1 MTVDANSFIDDSF
14 NDGDWSPQ
22 DAARYL
28 EMSMNGDT
36 EQSESIDTP
45 ADTAADEQTT
55 EPEDKDDTPTPET
68 ITDKPDDNATS
79 NEDAEADGEKVVL
92 ARDGVHTIP
101 YEKLVEARERDR
113 VSQEALAAANAELE
127 VLRKQNQTP
136 ATVAPT
142 QQEQDIETA
151 QAAINA
157 GVNPDYFGDF
167 SEEALTDGI
176 NKLIAERV
184 QAQVAEQVS
193 AQVAEALK
201 PMQAREQESAAQA
214 HMRTIY
220 EAHKDADSVVESG
233 EFESWKAQQPS
244 YIQSALE
251 DVLKQGTAEQVV
263 ELLSNYKQS
272 TNSTAEP
279 AKADDKPVKPTA
291 DELKAKAREAINN
304 AAPTV
309 PTSLSDIPGGHKG
322 ATNMNEQMDA
332 MSGIELADEM
342 MNWSPEKREQYLNN
356 L

>member
-14 NDGDWSPQ
+14 NDGEWSPQ

-36 EQSESIDTP
+36 SQGESIDTP

-55 EPEDKDDTPTPET
+55 EPEDKEDAPATEAPA
-68 ITDKPDDNATS
+68 DKPDDSS
-79 NEDAEADGEKVVL
+79 NDDVEGEKVVL

-127 VLRKQNQTP
+127 ILRKQVQTP

-151 QAAINA
+151 QAAIDA

-167 SEEALTDGI
+167 SEEALADGI
-176 NKLIAERV
+176 NRLIDERV
-184 QAQVAEQVS
+184 KAQVDAQVAQ
-193 AQVAEALK
+193 ALQ
-201 PMQAREQESAAQA
+201 PMQAREQESAEAA
-214 HMRTIY
+214 HYRTIY
-220 EAHKDADSVVESG
+220 EAHQDIDSILESG
-233 EFESWKAQQPS
+233 EFETWKGAQPS
-244 YIQSALE
+244 YIKDAL
-251 DVLKQGTAEQVV
+251 DGVLAQGTAEQVV
-263 ELLSNYKQS
+263 ELLNNYKQS

-279 AKADDKPVKPTA
+279 AKADKPST
-291 DELKAKAREAINN
+291 DDLKAKAREAINN
-304 AAPTV
+304 AAP
-309 PTSLSDIPGGHKG
+309 PIPASLSDIPGGHKG
-322 ATNMNEQMDA
+322 VTDIREQMES
-332 MSGIELADEM
+332 MSGIELVDAM
-342 MNWSPEKREQYLNN
+342 SSWTPEKREQYLNN

>member
-36 EQSESIDTP
+36 SQGESIDTP

-55 EPEDKDDTPTPET
+55 EPEDKDDTPATEAP
-68 ITDKPDDNATS
+68 TDKPDDS
-79 NEDAEADGEKVVL
+79 SDDDVEGEKVVL
-92 ARDGVHTIP
+92 ARDGLHTIP

-127 VLRKQNQTP
+127 ILRKQNQTP
-136 ATVAPT
+136 ATVANT

-151 QAAINA
+151 QAAIDA

-167 SEEALTDGI
+167 SEEALAEGI
-176 NKLIAERV
+176 KRLVNADV
-184 QAQVAEQVS
+184 AAQVK

-201 PMQAREQESAAQA
+201 PMQQKEQESAAEA

-220 EAHKDADSVVESG
+220 EAHQDADSIVESG
-233 EFESWKAQQPS
+233 EFETWKAQQPS
-244 YIQSALE
+244 YIQAAL
-251 DVLKQGTAEQVV
+251 DGVLQQGTAEQVV
-263 ELLSNYKQS
+263 ELLNNYKQS
-272 TNSTAEP
+272 TNSTATP
-279 AKADDKPVKPTA
+279 AKAEDAPAKPTA
-291 DELKAKAREAINN
+291 AELKAKAREAIKNTTP
-304 AAPTV
+304 AV
-309 PTSLSDIPGGHKG
+309 PASLSDIPGGHKG
-322 ATNMNEQMDA
+322 ATDITEQMQS
-332 MSGIELADEM
+332 MSPMELAETM
-342 MNWSPEKREQYLNN
+342 MDWSPEKREQYLNN

>member
-79 NEDAEADGEKVVL
+79 NDDAEADGEKVVL

-127 VLRKQNQTP
+127 ILRKQAQTP

-151 QAAINA
+151 QAAIDA

-167 SEEALTDGI
+167 SEEALAEGI
-176 NKLIAERV
+176 NKLIDERV
-184 QAQVAEQVS
+184 KAQVDAQVAQ
-193 AQVAEALK
+193 ALQ
-201 PMQAREQESAAQA
+201 PMQVREQESAAEA

-220 EAHKDADSVVESG
+220 EAHQDADSVVESG
-233 EFESWKAQQPS
+233 EFEAWKASQPS
-244 YIQSALE
+244 YAQAAV
-251 DVLKQGTAEQVV
+251 DAVLTQGTAEQVV
-263 ELLSNYKQS
+263 ELLNNYKQS

-279 AKADDKPVKPTA
+279 AKADKPSS
-291 DELKAKAREAINN
+291 DDLKAKAREAINN
-304 AAPTV
+304 AAP
-309 PTSLSDIPGGHKG
+309 PIPASLSDIPGGHKG
-322 ATNMNEQMDA
+322 ATSITEQMDS
-332 MSGIELADEM
+332 MSGIDIADEM
-342 MNWSPEKREQYLNN
+342 MNWSAEKREQYLNN

>member
-36 EQSESIDTP
+36 SQGESIDTP

-55 EPEDKDDTPTPET
+55 EPDDKDDTPATEAPTDTPN
-68 ITDKPDDNATS
+68 DSSNDDV
-79 NEDAEADGEKVVL
+79 EGEKVVL

-127 VLRKQNQTP
+127 SLRKQLQTP

-151 QAAINA
+151 QAAIDA

-167 SEEALTDGI
+167 SEEALAEGI
-176 NKLIAERV
+176 NRLIDERV
-184 QAQVAEQVS
+184 KAQVDAQVAQ
-193 AQVAEALK
+193 ALQ
-201 PMQAREQESAAQA
+201 PMQAREQESAEAA
-214 HMRTIY
+214 HYRTIY
-220 EAHKDADSVVESG
+220 EAHQDIDSILESG
-233 EFESWKAQQPS
+233 EFDAWKGAQPTYVQA
-244 YIQSALE
+244 AL
-251 DVLKQGTAEQVV
+251 DGVLAQGTAEQVV
-263 ELLSNYKQS
+263 ELLNNYKQS

-279 AKADDKPVKPTA
+279 AKADKPST
-291 DELKAKAREAINN
+291 DDLKAKAREAINN
-304 AAPTV
+304 TAP
-309 PTSLSDIPGGHKG
+309 PIPASLSDIPGGHKG
-322 ATNMNEQMDA
+322 ATSITEQMDS
-332 MSGIELADEM
+332 MSGIDIADEM
-342 MNWSPEKREQYLNN
+342 MSWSAEKREQYLNN

>member
-1 MTVDANSFIDDSF
+1 MTVDADNFIDDSF
-14 NDGDWSPQ
+14 DKGDWSPQ
-22 DAARYL
+22 DAAQYL

-36 EQSESIDTP
+36 AKVDSIDTP
-45 ADTAADEQTT
+45 TDTAADDVT
-55 EPEDKDDTPTPET
+55 EPDTDSTTDDSEPS
-68 ITDKPDDNATS
+68 TDA
-79 NEDAEADGEKVVL
+79 DAETVVM

-151 QAAINA
+151 QAAIDA

-176 NKLIAERV
+176 NRLIDERV
-184 QAQVAEQVS
+184 KAQVDAQVAQ
-193 AQVAEALK
+193 ALQ
-201 PMQAREQESAAQA
+201 PMQAREQESAAEA

-220 EAHKDADSVVESG
+220 EAHQDADSVVESG
-233 EFESWKAQQPS
+233 EFEAWKASQPT
-244 YIQSALE
+244 YVQAAL
-251 DVLKQGTAEQVV
+251 DGVLTQGTAEQVV

-272 TNSTAEP
+272 TNSTARAEP
-279 AKADDKPVKPTA
+279 SK
-291 DELKAKAREAINN
+291 DEMKARARRAINS
-304 AAPTV
+304 AAPSI

-322 ATNMNEQMDA
+322 ASNIAEQMES
-332 MSGIELADEM
+332 MSGIDIADAM
-342 MNWSPEKREQYLNN
+342 MDWSPEKREQYLNN

>member
-36 EQSESIDTP
+36 SQGESIDTP

-55 EPEDKDDTPTPET
+55 DPDDKDDTPATEAPA
-68 ITDKPDDNATS
+68 DKPNDSSNDDV
-79 NEDAEADGEKVVL
+79 EGEKVVL

-127 VLRKQNQTP
+127 ILRKQNQTP

-151 QAAINA
+151 QAAIDA

-167 SEEALTDGI
+167 SEEALAEGI
-176 NKLIAERV
+176 NKLIDERV
-184 QAQVAEQVS
+184 TAQVDAR
-193 AQVAEALK
+193 VAKALE
-201 PMQAREQESAAQA
+201 PMQQKEQESAAEA

-220 EAHKDADSVVESG
+220 EAHTDADSIVESS
-233 EFESWKAQQPS
+233 EFEAWKVSQPT
-244 YIQSALE
+244 YIQAAL
-251 DVLKQGTAEQVV
+251 DGVLTQGTAEQVV
-263 ELLSNYKQS
+263 ELLNNFKQS
-272 TNSTAEP
+272 TTSTP
-279 AKADDKPVKPTA
+279 AADAGKPST
-291 DELKAKAREAINN
+291 DDLKAKAREAIKNT
-304 AAPTV
+304 APAI
-309 PTSLSDIPGGHKG
+309 PASLSDIPGGHKG
-322 ATNMNEQMDA
+322 ALDIREQMDA
-332 MSGIELADEM
+332 MSGIELVEAMAD
-342 MNWSPEKREQYLNN
+342 WSPEKREQYLNN
-356 L
+356 TF

>member
-68 ITDKPDDNATS
+68 ITDTPDDNATS
-79 NEDAEADGEKVVL
+79 NDDAEADGEKVVL

-113 VSQEALAAANAELE
+113 VSQEQLAAANAELE
-127 VLRKQNQTP
+127 SLRKQLQTP
-136 ATVAPT
+136 ANVAPT

-151 QAAINA
+151 QAAIDA

-167 SEEALTDGI
+167 SEEALADGI
-176 NKLIAERV
+176 NRLIDERV
-184 QAQVAEQVS
+184 KAQVDAQVAQ
-193 AQVAEALK
+193 ALQ
-201 PMQAREQESAAQA
+201 PMQAREQESAEAA
-214 HMRTIY
+214 HYRTIY
-220 EAHKDADSVVESG
+220 EAHQDIDSILESG
-233 EFESWKAQQPS
+233 EFDAWKGAQPTYVQA
-244 YIQSALE
+244 AL
-251 DVLKQGTAEQVV
+251 DGVLAQGTAEQVV
-263 ELLSNYKQS
+263 ELLNNYKQS

-279 AKADDKPVKPTA
+279 AKADKPST
-291 DELKAKAREAINN
+291 DDLKAKAREAINN
-304 AAPTV
+304 AAPTI
-309 PTSLSDIPGGHKG
+309 PASLSDIPGGHKG
-322 ATNMNEQMDA
+322 ATSITEQMDS
-332 MSGIELADEM
+332 MSGIDIADEM
-342 MNWSPEKREQYLNN
+342 MNWSAEKREQYLNN